1 MLPACSDFQQAFS
14 GVHRNT
20 ASTYDI
26 KATKN
31 PAGFAALNLP
41 GGMSVDLDTG
51 AITGSP
57 EVADFEVTSRLCIQM
72 VLHRGDPQGDR

>member
-1 MLPACSDFQQAFS
+1 MSQSLVSYAGRNWSSSISSKLSVEFTA
-14 GVHRNT
+14 NT

-41 GGMSVDLDTG
+41 RWY
-51 AITGSP
+51 
-57 EVADFEVTSRLCIQM
+57 EC
-72 VLHRGDPQGDR
+72 